1 MKSVELFAG
10 AGGLALGLS
19 FAGFEH
25 GAVVEWDKWACDT
38 IRENMASGFPLVRN
52 WELFEGD
59 VRTFDLAGLSG
70 KIDLVSGGPPCQPFS
85 LGGKHMGRKD
95 KRDMFPIAVQVVRKL
110 APRGFVFENVKGIT
124 RASFANYFQYILLQL
139 TYPEII
145 PKPEEEWTDHL
156 ARLERHKTS
165 GKVNGLIYN
174 VEARVLNAAD
184 YGIPQRRERVFIVGF
199 RSDIKREWA
208 FPKETHCIESLIH
221 QQWITGEYWE
231 RHRVPTKER
240 PDIPE
245 RFADRLP
252 GLRQLRLPCARKA
265 KPWRT
270 VRDALAG
277 LPDPRQT
284 TRRASSGTRG

>member
-25 GAVVEWDKWACDT
+25 GAVIEWDKWACDT
-38 IRENMASGFPLVRN
+38 IRENMASGFPLVRD

-95 KRDMFPIAVQVVRKL
+95 KRDMFPIAVQVVRRL
-110 APRGFVFENVKGIT
+110 APRGFVFENVKGIP

-145 PKPEEEWTDHL
+145 PKPDEEWTDHL
-156 ARLERHKTS
+156 ARLERHKTC

-174 VEARVLNAAD
+174 VVARVLNAAD
-184 YGIPQRRERVFIVGF
+184 YGIPQPRGAHMVAPSGGARR
-199 RSDIKREWA
+199 
-208 FPKETHCIESLIH
+208 
-221 QQWITGEYWE
+221 
-231 RHRVPTKER
+231 
-240 PDIPE
+240 
-245 RFADRLP
+245 
-252 GLRQLRLPCARKA
+252 
-265 KPWRT
+265 
-270 VRDALAG
+270 
-277 LPDPRQT
+277 
-284 TRRASSGTRG
+284 